1 MNACYWSAE
10 RMAQAIQGGAMSAE
24 EALRMCWQR
33 VDEHDA
39 ALNAV
44 CCRVDERALE
54 RARAA
59 DRATARGES
68 YGPLHGVPMTVKEGY
83 DLVGTPTTWGQ
94 AEFAQNFPKTD
105 ADAVRRFEAAGAIVF
120 GKTNVPAQL
129 RDWQSDNPIYGRT
142 VNPWNQELTP
152 GGSSGG
158 SAVALAAGYAF
169 MEAGSDIGGSL
180 RNPAHYCGVCAH
192 KPTFGIVP
200 QVGHAPV
207 EELVPPDI
215 AVCGPMARNVS
226 DLRLGL
232 EIMLGVDGAAATG
245 WQLRLPPPRHRS
257 IDKFRIAVVLDSEAC
272 AVTEETKQQLTDL
285 AAQCKAAGARVDRD
299 VGLPVD
305 ARESHRLYIQLLRA
319 VIAPELSDDEFQAE
333 STIAAA
339 LALDDQSYQA
349 WVSRALTQTYRDW
362 NLATQRR
369 VRLQRQWAEFFTH
382 HDALLIPAAPT
393 TAWPHDERER
403 FDREIKVDNA
413 TIGYYDQLFWA
424 GLSGVVHLPS
434 TVIPMGLSSDGL
446 PLGVQIVAPYLED
459 WTAVALAHHIERMT
473 GGFITPPG
481 FEV

>member
-1 MNACYWSAE
+1 
-10 RMAQAIQGGAMSAE
+10 
-24 EALRMCWQR
+24 
-33 VDEHDA
+33 
-39 ALNAV
+39 
-44 CCRVDERALE
+44 
-54 RARAA
+54 
-59 DRATARGES
+59 
-68 YGPLHGVPMTVKEGY
+68 
-83 DLVGTPTTWGQ
+83 
-94 AEFAQNFPKTD
+94 
-105 ADAVRRFEAAGAIVF
+105 
-120 GKTNVPAQL
+120 
-129 RDWQSDNPIYGRT
+129 
-142 VNPWNQELTP
+142 
-152 GGSSGG
+152 
-158 SAVALAAGYAF
+158 
-169 MEAGSDIGGSL
+169 
-180 RNPAHYCGVCAH
+180 
-192 KPTFGIVP
+192 
-200 QVGHAPV
+200 
-207 EELVPPDI
+207 
-215 AVCGPMARNVS
+215 MARNVS

-285 AAQCKAAGARVDRD
+285 AAQCEAAGARVDRD